1 MAINLTHRPDLD
13 ARVEKLASRL
23 GINGRGRK
31 TAVIEKALTALEAQ
45 APRMNPEAI
54 LAALDK
60 YEGSGA
66 LIAAELADDPELDH
80 SKPLSQA
87 LQDVLYD
94 EHGLPK

>member
-13 ARVEKLASRL
+13 EKVERLAAL
-23 GINGRGRK
+23 MGINGRGRK
-31 TAVIEKALTALEAQ
+31 TAVIERALDALEERL
-45 APRMNPEAI
+45 PCLSPEAI
-54 LAALDK
+54 LASLRQF
-60 YEGSGA
+60 EGGGA

-94 EHGLPK
+94 ERGLPK

>member
-13 ARVEKLASRL
+13 ARVERLASRL

-31 TAVIEKALTALEAQ
+31 TAVIEKALSALEDQ
-45 APRMNPEAI
+45 IPRMSPEEIRVSLEKFGRNA
-54 LAALDK
+54 DQ
-60 YEGSGA
+60 
-66 LIAAELADDPELDH
+66 IAAELANDPELDH
-80 SKPLSQA
+80 TKPLSQA